1 MAKLR
6 PASRNWLRL
15 KHEITARQVG
25 LSPAFFDKY
34 MYGKKLKVVGQDRFG
49 YYHVQDPSDPRE
61 KLMIH
66 TNHIIK

>member
-25 LSPAFFDKY
+25 LSPAFFDKHL
-34 MYGKKLKVVGQDRFG
+34 YGQKLKVLGHDRFG
-49 YYHVQDPSDPRE
+49 YYYVEDPSNQRNSLP
-61 KLMIH
+61 IH
-66 TNHIIK
+66 TNWIIK